1 MATLYVAII
10 EVTPN
15 DVDIDFGKLL
25 EDLKKNLPESATY
38 LKHEQIPIAFGLEKL
53 RIQIKFSDVLTNA
66 DPIEDAW
73 NQVDSVQR
81 VETIMVSKA

>member
-1 MATLYVAII
+1 MVSYYVAIV
-10 EVTPN
+10 EVTPD
-15 DVDIDFGKLL
+15 DVEIDFGKLL
-25 EDLKKNLPESATY
+25 TDLKNSLPECASY

-53 RIQIKFSDVLTNA
+53 RLQVKFSDELTNA

-73 NQVDSVQR
+73 NQIDGVQR

>member
-1 MATLYVAII
+1 MVSYYVAII
-10 EVTPN
+10 EVTPEEV
-15 DVDIDFGKLL
+15 DVDFNKLVD
-25 EDLKKNLPESATY
+25 ELKNGLPGSASY

-53 RIQIKFSDVLTNA
+53 RLQIKFSDELINA

-73 NQVDSVQR
+73 SNIEGVQR